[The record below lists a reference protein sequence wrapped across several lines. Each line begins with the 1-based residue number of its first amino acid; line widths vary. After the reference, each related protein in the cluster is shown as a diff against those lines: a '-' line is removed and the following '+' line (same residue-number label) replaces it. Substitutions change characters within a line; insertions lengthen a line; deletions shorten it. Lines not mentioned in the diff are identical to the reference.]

1 MTNIKNTDRQL
12 VESLKKGDLFA
23 FDQLF
28 SKYNRKLY
36 YFSKSYLISKEDSE
50 GLVQE
55 VFLIIWKQRK
65 ELKTHLSFNSYL
77 YTITYNA
84 IRKHFR
90 KKIREK
96 KYLNKFL
103 EDFDEKHNTTAISIE
118 YNNLNELVNKAIDKL
133 PEKRKLIFWLSR
145 YEELTNEEIAKQ
157 LHISK
162 KTVENQIHQALK
174 LIRNQLGKETLFTI
188 LFYFLFIF

>member
-1 MTNIKNTDRQL
+1 M
-12 VESLKKGDLFA
+12 
-23 FDQLF
+23 
-28 SKYNRKLY
+28 
-36 YFSKSYLISKEDSE
+36 
-50 GLVQE
+50 VQE

-133 PEKRKLIFWLSR
+133 PEKRKLILWLSR

>member
-1 MTNIKNTDRQL
+1 MTNNKNTDRQL

-36 YFSKSYLISKEDSE
+36 YFSKSYFISKEDSE